1 MVGPT
6 TSGCPECGTPLLR
19 GARFCHRCGWDSRNP
34 GAGQAP
40 AARGT
45 AYGRPAWKRR
55 TMAWITA
62 VTTALVLALLLRP
75 ADAKGRQPQPGEPAP
90 DFALETLDGQVVRLS
105 DLRGQ
110 VVLLN
115 FWATWCPPCRE
126 EMPALQAVER
136 LYREK
141 GFRVLAI
148 NLDESPA
155 TIRSFLE
162 QNGLELTVLLDKDMK
177 VTSRYGILPL
187 PTSFFI
193 DREGRVAYVHER
205 YMDLAFVKGQVEQL
219 LGIR

>member
-1 MVGPT
+1 
-6 TSGCPECGTPLLR
+6 
-19 GARFCHRCGWDSRNP
+19 
-34 GAGQAP
+34 
-40 AARGT
+40 
-45 AYGRPAWKRR
+45 
-55 TMAWITA
+55 MAWITA